1 MKAASQHLTSLFR
14 KSVRI
19 RHDIMRH
26 SSFPRTS
33 PLHYYYITA
42 ESRCPCRK
50 SRPKRRSAH
59 HNFKRDTLHLN
70 LHQCLCFRWMSG
82 SCDSISLESIW
93 TWSIMVRKYTISGSS
108 SIFCF
113 LHFSNYFWFNF
124 LQKNTNWIKFFFPK
138 SKKREAENPK
148 KIQKQTRLLLLNEH
162 RIHVS
167 VIQ

>member
-19 RHDIMRH
+19 RHGIMRH

-82 SCDSISLESIW
+82 ACDSISLESIW

-124 LQKNTNWIKFFFPK
+124 LQKNTRTHRHSTSGRSSSFCSCPD
-138 SKKREAENPK
+138 
-148 KIQKQTRLLLLNEH
+148 LLWSLGFHKGSWTSYGCQVLA
-162 RIHVS
+162 
-167 VIQ
+167 